1 MRFYVQNFGCR
12 ATQADGAALAEQLG
26 AQGYVPVSE
35 VVQADLVL
43 VNTCTVTASADRTA
57 RQYIRRLH
65 RENPARRILVTGC
78 YAQRAP
84 EELAALPGVTWVVD
98 NSCKPE
104 IPALLAQELP
114 LRHNGGAGAAQ
125 HNFVSLE
132 SFVGARQ
139 PAPFTAEGELTL
151 AEQPAKIITGN
162 IFEQSAVLVAPS
174 FGAGVDRTRPT
185 LKIQDGCN
193 NRCAYCVIPFV
204 RGKSRSLP
212 PEEVVAQLQR
222 LAGEGYQEVVLSGVD
237 LGSYGFDLK
246 PRTDLLEL
254 IQCALQET
262 SVPLLRL
269 SSLEPMDLTEEFLAL
284 LASTTRIA
292 RHIHAPLQSG
302 SSRILRRMHRWYTAE
317 AFAERIERARTVLG
331 DVGIGADVIVGF
343 PGETDDDFRQTY
355 ELVDRLPFTYLHV
368 FSYSKRPGTAAV
380 VLEGEVSPKVIRERS
395 RALRALA
402 AEKAAHFRARQVGAR
417 LRALTLTSSNPDG
430 TRNALSENYLKLR
443 LRGSDVGANRLV
455 NARIEAVEGNYLC
468 GSV

>member
-26 AQGYVPVSE
+26 AQGYSPVSE
-35 VVQADLVL
+35 SVQADLVL
-43 VNTCTVTASADRTA
+43 VNTCTVTASADRDA

-98 NSCKPE
+98 NSCKPK

-114 LRHNGGAGAAQ
+114 LRHNRGAGTAQ
-125 HNFVSLE
+125 HDFVSSD
-132 SFVGARQ
+132 SFAGARQ
-139 PAPFTAEGELTL
+139 PAPFNSEGELTL

-212 PEEVVAQLQR
+212 PDEVIAHLQR
-222 LAGEGYQEVVLSGVD
+222 LVGEGYQEVVLSGVD
-237 LGSYGFDLK
+237 MGSYGFDFK

-254 IQCALQET
+254 IQRALQET

-302 SSRILRRMHRWYTAE
+302 SNRILRRMRRWYTAE
-317 AFAERIERARTVLG
+317 AFAERIERARAVLG
-331 DVGIGADVIVGF
+331 NVGIGADVIVGF

-380 VLEGEVSPKVIRERS
+380 ALEGDVSPKVIRERS

-417 LRALTLTSSNPDG
+417 LRVLTLTSSNSDG

-443 LRGSDVGANRLV
+443 LRGSDVRANRLV
-455 NARIEAVEGNYLC
+455 NARIEAVEGNYLF

>member
-1 MRFYVQNFGCR
+1 MRFYIQNFGCR

-26 AQGYVPVSE
+26 AQGYNPVSE
-35 VVQADLVL
+35 SVQADLVL
-43 VNTCTVTASADRTA
+43 VNTCTVTASADRDA

-98 NSCKPE
+98 NSRKPE

-114 LRHNGGAGAAQ
+114 LRHNRGAGAAR
-125 HNFVSLE
+125 HNFVSLD
-132 SFVGARQ
+132 SFAGARQ
-139 PAPFTAEGELTL
+139 PAPFNSEGELTL

-212 PEEVVAQLQR
+212 PEEVIAHLQR
-222 LAGEGYQEVVLSGVD
+222 LVGEGYQEVVLSGVD
-237 LGSYGFDLK
+237 MGSYGFDLK

-254 IQCALQET
+254 VEL
-262 SVPLLRL
+262 
-269 SSLEPMDLTEEFLAL
+269 
-284 LASTTRIA
+284 
-292 RHIHAPLQSG
+292 
-302 SSRILRRMHRWYTAE
+302 ILRAW
-317 AFAERIERARTVLG
+317 
-331 DVGIGADVIVGF
+331 
-343 PGETDDDFRQTY
+343 
-355 ELVDRLPFTYLHV
+355 
-368 FSYSKRPGTAAV
+368 
-380 VLEGEVSPKVIRERS
+380 
-395 RALRALA
+395 A

-443 LRGSDVGANRLV
+443 LRGSDVRANRLV
-455 NARIEAVEGNYLC
+455 TARIETVEGNYLF